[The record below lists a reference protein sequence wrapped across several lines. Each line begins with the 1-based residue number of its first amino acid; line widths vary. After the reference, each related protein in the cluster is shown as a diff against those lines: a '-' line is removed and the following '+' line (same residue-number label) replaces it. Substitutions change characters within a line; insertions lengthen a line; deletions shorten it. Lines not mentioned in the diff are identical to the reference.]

1 MTKFLQLLIGGI
13 HDAIEGVY
21 KGDAYSQAVSFA
33 CLGIFPNIGTIIVL
47 TAFGVHHISGS
58 DRFSVPFQGASKV
71 LWLLIMVV
79 VIIILLLSKDRIMAE
94 DRIRFSS
101 KLRRRIFLV
110 AYSAF
115 SFIAVIASFAAIA
128 PSK

>member
-1 MTKFLQLLIGGI
+1 LTKFLQLLIGGI

-21 KGDAYSQAVSFA
+21 KDDAYVQAVSFA
-33 CLGIFPNIGTIIVL
+33 CFGIFPNIGTIIVL
-47 TAFGVHHISGS
+47 TAFGVHRISGA
-58 DRFSVPFQGASKV
+58 DRFSVPFHNSKA
-71 LWLLIMVV
+71 LWLLTMVV

-94 DRIRFSS
+94 DRIRFSG

-110 AYSAF
+110 SYYAF
-115 SFIAVIASFAAIA
+115 TFIAVFASFAVIA